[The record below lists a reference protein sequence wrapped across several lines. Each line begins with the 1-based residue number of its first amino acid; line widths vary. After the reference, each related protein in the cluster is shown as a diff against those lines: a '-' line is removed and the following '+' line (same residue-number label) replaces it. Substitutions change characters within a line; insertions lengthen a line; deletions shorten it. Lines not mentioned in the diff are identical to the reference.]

1 MTKKTSKKP
10 ARRPAKQPANKT
22 AAKKTTGKKKAAP
35 AKKPA
40 KKPAAQKA
48 APKRAPAKKAG
59 RAGARK
65 GQPKARRRGPTMAER
80 ADKFALYQRSVQSPG
95 VDIAFFDAEFR
106 KHRGRPPLS
115 VREDFCGTALFAVE
129 WCKSDPRRTAL
140 GIDLDGPTLDWGR
153 AHTLAAAPPDA
164 AARVTLVQTDVRDTT
179 LAPVD
184 LIVAMNFSYCI
195 FKTRDELRG
204 YFAAARENL
213 VADGVLALEVY
224 GGTEAVVALTDERE
238 LRGGVTY
245 VWEQEKFNPI
255 DHHTLCH
262 ISWRFRDGSELRR
275 AFTYDWRLW
284 TLPELGELL
293 REAGFSE
300 VKYYFERVETED
312 EDDEYATGTGE
323 FVEQTEI
330 ENQEAW
336 LGYVLAL
343 K

>member
-1 MTKKTSKKP
+1 MTKKT
-10 ARRPAKQPANKT
+10 
-22 AAKKTTGKKKAAP
+22 

-40 KKPAAQKA
+40 KKPAKT
-48 APKRAPAKKAG
+48 PAKKP
-59 RAGARK
+59 ARK
-65 GQPKARRRGPTMAER
+65 TSAAGKKKKPARRRGPTLAER
-80 ADKFALYQRSVQSPG
+80 ADKFALYQRSVQSPA

-106 KHRGRPPLS
+106 KQRGRPPLT
-115 VREDFCGTALFAVE
+115 VREDFCGTALFSAE
-129 WCKSDPRRTAL
+129 WCKSDPRRAAL
-140 GIDLDGPTLDWGR
+140 GVDLDGPTLDWGR
-153 AHTLAAAPPDA
+153 ANTLAAAPPGA
-164 AARVTLVQTDVRDTT
+164 AARVTLVQADVRDTS

-195 FKTRDELRG
+195 FKTRDELRA
-204 YFAAARENL
+204 YFAAACQNL
-213 VADGVLALEVY
+213 VDDGALALEVY

-238 LRGGVTY
+238 LRGGLTY

-262 ISWRFRDGSELRR
+262 ITWRFRDGSELRR

-293 REAGFSE
+293 REAGFSA
-300 VKYYFERVETED
+300 VKFYFERVEA
-312 EDDEYATGTGE
+312 EDDDDDYLTGTGE
-323 FVEQTEI
+323 FVEHTEI

-336 LGYVLAL
+336 LGYVVAL

>member
-1 MTKKTSKKP
+1 M
-10 ARRPAKQPANKT
+10 
-22 AAKKTTGKKKAAP
+22 AKKTTVKKS
-35 AKKPA
+35 PA
-40 KKPAAQKA
+40 KKPAAK
-48 APKRAPAKKAG
+48 KSPAKK
-59 RAGARK
+59 K
-65 GQPKARRRGPTMAER
+65 TKAAKKKAAKKKAGPTLAER
-80 ADKFALYQRSVQSPG
+80 ADKFALYQRSVQSPA
-95 VDIAFFDAEFR
+95 VDIEFFEAEFR
-106 KHRGRPPLS
+106 KQRGRDALS
-115 VREDFCGTALFAVE
+115 VREDFCGTALFSCE

-140 GIDLDGPTLDWGR
+140 GVDLDGPTLDWGR
-153 AHTLAAAPPDA
+153 AHTLAVAPAEA
-164 AARVTLVQTDVRDTT
+164 AARVNLVEADVRDTT

-204 YFAAARENL
+204 YLAAARQNL
-213 VADGVLALEVY
+213 VEDGAFALEVY
-224 GGTEAVVALTDERE
+224 GGTEAVVALSDERE

-245 VWEQEKFNPI
+245 VWEQERFNPI

-293 REAGFSE
+293 REAGFSA
-300 VKYYFERVETED
+300 VKFYFERVEAD
-312 EDDEYATGTGE
+312 DDDDEYLTGTGE
-323 FVEQTEI
+323 FVEHTEI

-336 LGYVLAL
+336 LGYVVAL